1 MHYVLYIVVA
11 LLITAFVLI
20 VITPSNKDGKI
31 NKVFQCLHDFFNFKK
46 MYITIVLKAI
56 VIFLT
61 VFSIIYGFRL
71 MFGFNFYGYHYNTFW
86 QGLALMILGPV
97 VVRLSYEVLW
107 LSINAAIA
115 TIQIRDK
122 LNGKEESK
130 YSDFDDA
137 LNSAEKFGNKV
148 YKETKKFSSEAI
160 DAASKKINEM
170 KENRQSKEENKS
182 EENTEENSDDQNNT
196 SEN

>member
-1 MHYVLYIVVA
+1 MEHYLYIVVA

-20 VITPSNKDGKI
+20 VITPSNKDGQL

-46 MYITIVLKAI
+46 MYIIIVLKAI

-61 VFSIIYGFRL
+61 VLSIIYGFRL
-71 MFGFNFYGYHYNTFW
+71 MFGFNVYGYHYNTFW
-86 QGLALMILGPV
+86 QGLALLVLGPV
-97 VVRLSYEVLW
+97 VVRLSYEILW
-107 LSINAAIA
+107 LSISAAIA

-122 LNGKEESK
+122 MYGKEESK
-130 YSDFDDA
+130 YSDFDEE

-170 KENRQSKEENKS
+170 KENKQNKEENKA
-182 EENTEENSDDQNNT
+182 EDNVEDQSNDQDST